1 MFYVNSVP
9 VVRCSGN
16 GQGIC
21 FFCKIR
27 GCQPIH
33 WMTMLYKSDSL
44 SGLICHDCLRE
55 LASLNPDFV
64 REVV

>member
-16 GQGIC
+16 GQGTCI
-21 FFCKIR
+21 FCKIR
-27 GCQPIH
+27 GRQPIH
-33 WMTMLYKSDSL
+33 WMTMLYKSDSF
-44 SGLICHDCLRE
+44 SGLICYDCLRE
-55 LASLNPDFV
+55 LSFALPDFV